1 MKKTLM
7 LLLCLLL
14 SSVGIAYFGLPY
26 LNSYQQDGEISF
38 RELDHPVT
46 VHRDKLGVPYVF
58 AENIADAIRA
68 QGFVIAQDR
77 VFQIEMYRA
86 IISGKL
92 ASIVGESGIDSD
104 IKMLVLG
111 IHKNAG
117 RHAEFLNKENK
128 DYLSW
133 YAQGY
138 NSFIANRSQEFPLE
152 LGLLGITPE
161 PISIVDL
168 LAVQHFAGFI
178 QARNYEDEI
187 LSLNLTNALG
197 VELANTLRPLNINPD
212 RNTPILPPRSDVNR
226 STTTVNSLALSYNS
240 DLTQPVAL
248 PASGSNNWVTGS
260 SKSSAGMPIL
270 VNDPHLDAT
279 ILPGPWYPI
288 GLFTPRMSAIGA
300 NLPGVPGLLL
310 GRTQHVSFGL
320 TNAYGDSQDL
330 YIEKIDPNNPQNY
343 MDGEISR
350 PLMLERK
357 KINIK
362 DKSTA
367 SGQRQ
372 TSITIRHT
380 RRGPIISEHKIFGI
394 EADKPVVFRSAAAE
408 ISSDSLGL
416 IEALTATTVAEV
428 DLAFS
433 KIDVL
438 YINYVFADKFGG
450 IGYRPT
456 GAIPLRENG
465 ETAKSATA
473 IDDWKGFIPK
483 NDMPG
488 QINPTK
494 DWLGTSNHDVIP
506 DNYAYYYSN
515 HFSPNYRY
523 QRTKELL
530 ENGQKISAEQHWNML
545 KDVKNKHA
553 EKLMPTLLAQLENRE
568 SLAELRRELSTWNF
582 EDKVDSVAA
591 TIFHL
596 THEYL
601 IRLTFEDEMP
611 KELFERLLKS
621 RYYWLQRTD
630 DLILSGESEW
640 FDIKGTDK
648 VETLQDI
655 VVMAAVKAKARLEM
669 QLGDDQSQWRW
680 GKYHKVS
687 FVSPLR
693 LEGIGSDTMGGGTH
707 EVSGSGE
714 TLNRGQYSLN
724 KGPYNSQWF
733 SSLRMVAD
741 MSDDKKIMASM
752 SGGNASRQ
760 FHPYFKSQLNS
771 WLNEE
776 WAPWWLDRA
785 SVEQNSKHQLRLV
798 PSE

>member
-1 MKKTLM
+1 
-7 LLLCLLL
+7 
-14 SSVGIAYFGLPY
+14 
-26 LNSYQQDGEISF
+26 
-38 RELDHPVT
+38 
-46 VHRDKLGVPYVF
+46 
-58 AENIADAIRA
+58 
-68 QGFVIAQDR
+68 
-77 VFQIEMYRA
+77 
-86 IISGKL
+86 
-92 ASIVGESGIDSD
+92 
-104 IKMLVLG
+104 
-111 IHKNAG
+111 
-117 RHAEFLNKENK
+117 
-128 DYLSW
+128 
-133 YAQGY
+133 
-138 NSFIANRSQEFPLE
+138 
-152 LGLLGITPE
+152 
-161 PISIVDL
+161 
-168 LAVQHFAGFI
+168 
-178 QARNYEDEI
+178 
-187 LSLNLTNALG
+187 
-197 VELANTLRPLNINPD
+197 
-212 RNTPILPPRSDVNR
+212 
-226 STTTVNSLALSYNS
+226 
-240 DLTQPVAL
+240 
-248 PASGSNNWVTGS
+248 
-260 SKSSAGMPIL
+260 
-270 VNDPHLDAT
+270 
-279 ILPGPWYPI
+279 
-288 GLFTPRMSAIGA
+288 MSAIGA

>member
-1 MKKTLM
+1 MKKPLI
-7 LLLCLLL
+7 LLLCVLLL
-14 SSVGIAYFGLPY
+14 SVGMVYFALPY

-38 RELDHPVT
+38 TELEQPVT
-46 VHRDKLGVPYVF
+46 VHRDKHGVPYVF
-58 AENIADAIRA
+58 AKSIADAIRA

-92 ASIVGESGIDSD
+92 ASIVGESGVDSD

-111 IHKNAG
+111 IHKNAE
-117 RHAEFLNKENK
+117 RHFEFLNNENK
-128 DYLSW
+128 NYLRW

-138 NSFIANRSQEFPLE
+138 NSFIANRSKEFPLE

-161 PISIVDL
+161 AISVVDL

-187 LSLNLTNALG
+187 LSLNLDNALG
-197 VELANTLRPLNINPD
+197 TELANTLRPLNINPD
-212 RNTPILPPRSDVNR
+212 RNTPVLPPRREVNK
-226 STTTVNSLALSYNS
+226 SMEAVSSNTLIVNSG
-240 DLTQPVAL
+240 LTQPVAL
-248 PASGSNNWVTGS
+248 PASGSNNWVTGN
-260 SKSSAGMPIL
+260 SKSSNGMPIL

-288 GLFTPRMSAIGA
+288 GLFTPNISAIGA

-330 YIEKIDPNNPQNY
+330 YIELIDPDNPQNY
-343 MDGEISR
+343 MDGDISR
-350 PLMLERK
+350 PLVIERK
-357 KINIK
+357 TIKIK
-362 DKSTA
+362 DQSTA
-367 SGQRQ
+367 NGIRE
-372 TSITIRHT
+372 TTIAIRHT
-380 RRGPIISEHKIFGI
+380 RRGPIISDHKIFGI
-394 EADKPVVFRSAAAE
+394 QSSKPIVFRSAAAE
-408 ISSDSLGL
+408 ITSDSLGF
-416 IEALTATTVAEV
+416 IDALTAKTVADV

-450 IGYRPT
+450 IGHRPT
-456 GAIPLRENG
+456 GAIPLRDNG
-465 ETAKSATA
+465 ETAKLAA
-473 IDDWKGFIPK
+473 AVDDWKGFIPK
-483 NDMPG
+483 ADMPG
-488 QINPTK
+488 QMNPSK

-506 DNYAYYYSN
+506 DDYPYYYSN

-523 QRTKELL
+523 LRTKELL
-530 ENGQKISAEQHWNML
+530 NEAQDISAVQHWNML

-553 EKLMPTLLAQLENRE
+553 EKLMPTLLALLENE
-568 SLAELRRELSTWNF
+568 ASLTDLHRELSNWDY
-582 EDKVDSVAA
+582 EDRIDSVAA

-601 IRLTFEDEMP
+601 IRLTFEDEIP
-611 KELFERLLKS
+611 EPLLKNLLKS

-648 VETLQDI
+648 LETLQDLVI
-655 VVMAAVKAKARLEM
+655 MAANMAKSNLVS
-669 QLGDDQSQWRW
+669 QLGDDRSEWRW
-680 GKYHKVS
+680 GNYHTVS

-693 LEGIGSDTMGGGTH
+693 LEGLGSDIFGGGTH

-724 KGPYNSQWF
+724 KGPYKSQWF

-741 MSDDKKIMASM
+741 MSDDQKIMASM

-760 FHPYFKSQLNS
+760 FHPYFKSQLES
-771 WLNEE
+771 WLNQE
-776 WAPWWLDRA
+776 WVPWWLDKS
-785 SVEQNSKHQLRLV
+785 SVEQNSKHKLQLV
-798 PSE
+798 PGK